1 MAETDALIGQTVA
14 HYRILEK
21 IGGGGMGVVYKAEDT
36 ELGRFVALKFLPFD
50 LTGDAVALERFRREA
65 RAASAL
71 NHPNICTIY
80 EIGEQNGRRF
90 IAMECLEGET
100 LKHAIAG
107 GALDL
112 EQLLRIAIEVADAL
126 DAAHGKGIVHRDIK
140 PANIFVTERGHSK
153 ILDFGLAKVNPD
165 KKMAG
170 GESTISTPRVD
181 PDQLTSPGSTL
192 GTVAYMSPEQ
202 VRAKE
207 LDSRTD
213 LFSFG
218 VVLYE
223 MCTGSLPFRGESS
236 GVIFEAIL
244 SRTPVAAA
252 RLNPDVPSELERI
265 VSKCLEKDR
274 EVRYQ
279 SAAELRADLKRLTRD
294 REPGRPPV
302 RTTETKR
309 SWGAKAA
316 ASAAMLVILAALV
329 WLGTI
334 YFSRSKKIDSVA
346 VLPFVNASND
356 PNAEYLSDGL
366 TDGLIDRLSNIPNL
380 RVLSHSAV
388 FRYKAGQ
395 VDPQVVGHDLHV
407 GALLTGRVSQHGD
420 SLEIS
425 IELVNAEDSSH
436 IWGQHY
442 NGTLADAETIQAKV
456 ATEISD
462 RLGLRL
468 SGEEQKQLAKRYT
481 DDPEAYQLYLEGIYW
496 SAKSTRQGLNKGMEF
511 FRQAIAADPNYAL
524 AYTGLSYYYHIADDW
539 FLSPMD
545 SMPEAKEAAEKAL
558 KLDDTLPQAHTE
570 LGEVYFFHEFKWA
583 DAEREFRRAMELN
596 PNYALAHTDYGW
608 LLMCTGR
615 IDKGI
620 AENKRGQ
627 ELDPLS
633 LDTNTYLGM
642 NLYYTCHYEAAA
654 EQLQNTL
661 EIEPDFWFARAYL
674 GRALGKLGRLP
685 QAIAELQKAAQLSGG
700 IADAWS
706 GLGVA
711 YTTQGDET
719 RAREILEKLKAQT
732 DPYVPPYGVAAV
744 YANLGEKDHAF
755 ENLQKAYEQGSIY
768 MTFLV
773 VDPEM
778 DPLRSDPRFAQLLHK
793 MGLPH

>member
-642 NLYYTCHYEAAA
+642 NLYYTRHYEAAA

>member
-1 MAETDALIGQTVA
+1 
-14 HYRILEK
+14 
-21 IGGGGMGVVYKAEDT
+21 
-36 ELGRFVALKFLPFD
+36 
-50 LTGDAVALERFRREA
+50 
-65 RAASAL
+65 
-71 NHPNICTIY
+71 
-80 EIGEQNGRRF
+80 
-90 IAMECLEGET
+90 
-100 LKHAIAG
+100 
-107 GALDL
+107 
-112 EQLLRIAIEVADAL
+112 
-126 DAAHGKGIVHRDIK
+126 
-140 PANIFVTERGHSK
+140 
-153 ILDFGLAKVNPD
+153 
-165 KKMAG
+165 
-170 GESTISTPRVD
+170 
-181 PDQLTSPGSTL
+181 
-192 GTVAYMSPEQ
+192 
-202 VRAKE
+202 
-207 LDSRTD
+207 
-213 LFSFG
+213 
-218 VVLYE
+218 
-223 MCTGSLPFRGESS
+223 
-236 GVIFEAIL
+236 
-244 SRTPVAAA
+244 
-252 RLNPDVPSELERI
+252 
-265 VSKCLEKDR
+265 
-274 EVRYQ
+274 
-279 SAAELRADLKRLTRD
+279 
-294 REPGRPPV
+294 
-302 RTTETKR
+302 
-309 SWGAKAA
+309 
-316 ASAAMLVILAALV
+316 LVILAALV
-329 WLGTI
+329 WLGTA
-334 YFSRSKKIDSVA
+334 YFSKSKRIDSVA

-380 RVLSHSAV
+380 RVMSHSAV

-442 NGTLADAETIQAKV
+442 NGTLADAETIQARA

-481 DDPEAYQLYLEGIYW
+481 DNPEAYQLYLEGIYW
-496 SAKSTRQGLNKGMEF
+496 SAQSTREGLNKGMEY

-558 KLDDTLPQAHTE
+558 ELDDTLPQAHTE

-615 IDKGI
+615 IDKGV

-642 NLYYTCHYEAAA
+642 NLYYTRHYQAAA
-654 EQLQNTL
+654 EQLQKTL

-674 GRALGKLGRLP
+674 GRAYGKLGRLP
-685 QAIAELQKAAQLSGG
+685 QAIAELQKAERLSGG

-711 YTTQGDET
+711 YAAQGDET
-719 RAREILEKLKAQT
+719 RAREILEKLKTQS

-778 DPLRSDPRFAQLLHK
+778 DPLRSDPRFAELLRK